1 MRATKREAT
10 RQQVPK
16 HGGGNKKNHLPRRT
30 AKKKKTKNPHT
41 QLPKSDQT
49 ILNSQ
54 FAEDKET
61 RGIC

>member
-1 MRATKREAT
+1 MGGEIKKITY
-10 RQQVPK
+10 QVE
-16 HGGGNKKNHLPRRT
+16 LP
-30 AKKKKTKNPHT
+30 KKKKTKNPHT